1 MSFHN
6 FVTYL
11 IKIAFLGL
19 VVTSFTANAQ
29 DQQIESINLRPES
42 LNMNKEFKILLP
54 SNEYNFLPTLQKR
67 GLHNGI
73 NVTLYRY
80 QPEGKFVLD
89 QQHVSILQSD
99 KGNLEGFV
107 RLLPQYKISGRQ
119 ISKDRAK
126 TIAINFLQR
135 FAPDLLDKFKV
146 NWIDEHTEEIYVNNE
161 KIIISGMKVKC
172 RNEKDGLYFWV
183 VIAPDES
190 VMIFERDVEWDFL
203 RAGRKTEK
211 WLHDSWLVKNM

>member
-11 IKIAFLGL
+11 IKIFFLGL
-19 VVTSFTANAQ
+19 IVTSFIANAQ
-29 DQQIESINLRPES
+29 NQQIESINLRQG
-42 LNMNKEFKILLP
+42 NMKMNKDFKNILP
-54 SNEYNFLPTLQKR
+54 PDEYNFLPTLQKK

-107 RLLPQYKISGRQ
+107 RLLPQYKISGKQ
-119 ISKDRAK
+119 VSKDEAK
-126 TIAINFLQR
+126 TIAMNFLQR
-135 FAPDLLDKFKV
+135 FAPDLLDKYKV
-146 NWIDEHTEEIYVNNE
+146 NWIDEHTEEIFVNNK
-161 KIIISGMKVKC
+161 KITISGMKVKC

-183 VIAPDES
+183 VIAPDGS

-203 RAGRKTEK
+203 RSGRKTEQ
-211 WLHDSWLVKNM
+211 WLHDSWLVKNI